1 MRAAWF
7 RFVFWFLLTFV
18 AVSVLFFGTTYVLVR
33 PALEAAVAGN
43 GVRPDLDQVVKSLGL
58 VWAIKILGLYGLAMA
73 IAFAVA
79 GWLVVRKT
87 FVPIVSLNDQLSSID
102 PHHLEV
108 RVQVESEDKELNEL
122 QEHING
128 LLSRI
133 SLSFHQL
140 QSYSAQVAHEL
151 RAPLTIIRLK
161 IEEAADKIEPALAE
175 EIQTELLRL
184 TMHVEQAL
192 LIARAE
198 QGHLRPNVTRFDLAE
213 LLEDVVQDYRL
224 LARDQGRQIEMSAE
238 ESPVSADPKY
248 LKQILYSLLTNSL
261 RHGRGTIYATL
272 QPGSESTVLSIKNQ
286 VKVEDSDETLDLGL
300 GRRIVAAL
308 AALQQNMQVKT
319 DRKDGW
325 YEVTLSIREG
335 PKEKETV
342 ESLSRRSDAG
352 EADLS
357 RRSAADPAA
366 PKSGVSRTKGDASN
380 GG

>member
-7 RFVFWFLLTFV
+7 RFAFWFFLTFA
-18 AVSVLFFGTTYVLVR
+18 AVSVFFFGTLYLFAR
-33 PALEAAVAGN
+33 PALEAGMTGRGAEA
-43 GVRPDLDQVVKSLGL
+43 DLGPALVTNLGL
-58 VWAIKILGLYGLAMA
+58 GWMVKILVLFGLVMA
-73 IAFAVA
+73 IAFAVV

-87 FVPIVSLNDQLSSID
+87 FAHIVALNDQLSSIE
-102 PHHLEV
+102 PNHLQV
-108 RVQVESEDKELNEL
+108 RVQVQTEDKEVNEL
-122 QEHING
+122 QDHING

-198 QGHLRPNVTRFDLAE
+198 QGHLRPNPARFDLAN
-213 LLEDVVQDYRL
+213 LLEDVAQDYRL
-224 LARDQGRQIEMSAE
+224 LARDQGRQIEVAAQK
-238 ESPVSADPKY
+238 SPVSADPKY

-272 QPGSESTVLSIKNQ
+272 QQVPPVTILSIRNQ
-286 VKVEDSDETLDLGL
+286 VKTEDSDETLDLGL

-319 DRKDGW
+319 DRSEGW
-325 YEVTLSIREG
+325 YEVTLSIRDAAT
-335 PKEKETV
+335 PAAKETV
-342 ESLSRRSDAG
+342 DRLSRHSEA

-357 RRSAADPAA
+357 RRDP
-366 PKSGVSRTKGDASN
+366 
-380 GG
+380 GGAEEMDLNDRV

>member
-7 RFVFWFLLTFV
+7 RFVFWFFFTFV
-18 AVSVLFFGTTYVLVR
+18 AVSVLFFGAMHMLVR
-33 PALEAAVAGN
+33 PALDAGVATQQTEW
-43 GVRPDLDQVVKSLGL
+43 DLSSASG
-58 VWAIKILGLYGLAMA
+58 IKMLGLYGLVIA
-73 IAFAVA
+73 IAFAAA

-87 FVPIVSLNDQLSSID
+87 FAPIVSLNDQLSAIE
-102 PHHLEV
+102 PNNLQV
-108 RVQVESEDKELNEL
+108 RVQVQTGDSELKEL

-198 QGHLRPNVTRFDLAE
+198 QGHLRPNPMRFDLAE
-213 LLEDVVQDYRL
+213 LLEDVAQDFRL
-224 LARDQGRQIEMSAE
+224 LARDQGRQIEVTAKK
-238 ESPVSADPKY
+238 SPVSADPKY

-261 RHGRGTIYATL
+261 RHGRGTIYTTL
-272 QPGSESTVLSIKNQ
+272 QPGQQLTVLSIKNQ
-286 VKVEDSDETLDLGL
+286 VKTEDSDETLDLGL

-308 AALQQNMQVKT
+308 AALQQNIEVRT
-319 DRKDGW
+319 ERNEGW
-325 YEVTLSIREG
+325 YQVTLSIQERETT
-335 PKEKETV
+335 EKTQPQMN
-342 ESLSRRSDAG
+342 
-352 EADLS
+352 AD
-357 RRSAADPAA
+357 
-366 PKSGVSRTKGDASN
+366 
-380 GG
+380 

>member
-7 RFVFWFLLTFV
+7 RFTFWFFLTFA
-18 AVSVLFFGTTYVLVR
+18 AVSVFFFGTLYLFAR
-33 PALEAAVAGN
+33 PALEA
-43 GVRPDLDQVVKSLGL
+43 GVTGTGVEADLGPALVTNLGL
-58 VWAIKILGLYGLAMA
+58 MWLVKGLVLFGLAMA
-73 IAFAVA
+73 IAFAVVS
-79 GWLVVRKT
+79 WLVVRKT
-87 FVPIVSLNDQLSSID
+87 FAPIVALNDQLSSFE
-102 PHHLEV
+102 PNHLQV
-108 RVQVESEDKELNEL
+108 RVQVQTEDKELNEL
-122 QEHING
+122 QDHING

-192 LIARAE
+192 LMARAE
-198 QGHLRPNVTRFDLAE
+198 QGHLRPNPARFDLAN
-213 LLEDVVQDYRL
+213 LLEDVAQDYRL
-224 LARDQGRQIEMSAE
+224 LARDQGRQIEVVAE
-238 ESPVSADPKY
+238 KSPVSADPKY

-272 QPGSESTVLSIKNQ
+272 RQVPPVTILSIRNQ
-286 VKVEDSDETLDLGL
+286 VKTEDSDETLDLGL

-319 DRKDGW
+319 DRSDGW
-325 YEVTLSIREG
+325 YEVTLSIADAAS
-335 PKEKETV
+335 PTAKETV
-342 ESLSRRSDAG
+342 DSLSRRSPGGAA
-352 EADLS
+352 EADLNDS
-357 RRSAADPAA
+357 
-366 PKSGVSRTKGDASN
+366 V
-380 GG
+380 

>member
-7 RFVFWFLLTFV
+7 RFVFWFFLTFT
-18 AVSVLFFGTTYVLVR
+18 AVSIVFFGIIYVLVR
-33 PALEAAVAGN
+33 PASDAGISGRSAGWDLAPDVA
-43 GVRPDLDQVVKSLGL
+43 L
-58 VWAIKILGLYGLAMA
+58 KILILYALVIA

-87 FVPIVSLNDQLSSID
+87 FAPIVSLNDQLSGIE
-102 PHHLEV
+102 PNNLQV
-108 RVQVESEDKELNEL
+108 RVQVQTEDSELKEL

-198 QGHLRPNVTRFDLAE
+198 QGHLRPNPMRFDLAE
-213 LLEDVVQDYRL
+213 LLEDVAQDFRL
-224 LARDQGRQIEMSAE
+224 LARDQGRQIEVAAKK
-238 ESPVSADPKY
+238 SPVSADPKY
-248 LKQILYSLLTNSL
+248 LKQMLYSLLTNSL
-261 RHGRGTIYATL
+261 RHGRGAIYATL
-272 QPGSESTVLSIKNQ
+272 QPGPQVTVLSIKNQ
-286 VKVEDSDETLDLGL
+286 VKTEDSDETLDLGL

-308 AALQQNMQVKT
+308 AALQQNMEIRT
-319 DRKDGW
+319 ERNEGW
-325 YEVTLSIREG
+325 YEVTLSIHDRETA
-335 PKEKETV
+335 EK
-342 ESLSRRSDAG
+342 S
-352 EADLS
+352 
-357 RRSAADPAA
+357 
-366 PKSGVSRTKGDASN
+366 
-380 GG
+380 

>member
-7 RFVFWFLLTFV
+7 RFVFWFFLTFA
-18 AVSVLFFGTTYVLVR
+18 AVSVVFFGAIYVLVR
-33 PALEAAVAGN
+33 PALGAGFSGPGARWSMAPEL
-43 GVRPDLDQVVKSLGL
+43 GV
-58 VWAIKILGLYGLAMA
+58 KILGLYGLVIA
-73 IAFAVA
+73 IAFTVA
-79 GWLVVRKT
+79 GRLVVRRT
-87 FVPIVSLNDQLSSID
+87 FAPIISLNDQLSSIE
-102 PHHLEV
+102 PNNLQV
-108 RVQVESEDKELNEL
+108 RVEVQTEDSELKEL

-198 QGHLRPNVTRFDLAE
+198 QGHLRPNPMQFDLAE
-213 LLEDVVQDYRL
+213 LLEDVAQDFRL
-224 LARDQGRQIEMSAE
+224 LARDQDRQIEVTAPK
-238 ESPVSADPKY
+238 SPVSADPKY

-261 RHGRGTIYATL
+261 RHGRGTIYAAL
-272 QPGSESTVLSIKNQ
+272 RPGCRLTVLSIRNQ
-286 VKVEDSDETLDLGL
+286 VKTEDSDETLDLGL

-308 AALQQNMQVKT
+308 AALQQNMEVQT
-319 DRKDGW
+319 ERKEGW
-325 YEVTLSIREG
+325 YQVTLSIRDAAI
-335 PKEKETV
+335 PASKEV
-342 ESLSRRSDAG
+342 GSGSSRQTEA
-352 EADLS
+352 EADANPGDTETTKKSKPQLE
-357 RRSAADPAA
+357 AD
-366 PKSGVSRTKGDASN
+366 
-380 GG
+380 

>member
-7 RFVFWFLLTFV
+7 RFVFWFFLTFT
-18 AVSVLFFGTTYVLVR
+18 AVSVFFFGTLYLLMR
-33 PALEAAVAGN
+33 PALEAGAT
-43 GVRPDLDQVVKSLGL
+43 VRGAEADLGSALVTSLGL
-58 VWAIKILGLYGLAMA
+58 PGIVKVFGLFGLVMA
-73 IAFAVA
+73 IAFSIV

-87 FVPIVSLNDQLSSID
+87 FAPIVTLNDQLSAIE
-102 PHHLEV
+102 PNHLQV
-108 RVQVESEDKELNEL
+108 RVQVQTEDKELNEL
-122 QEHING
+122 QDHING

-198 QGHLRPNVTRFDLAE
+198 QGHLRPNPTRFDLAE
-213 LLEDVVQDYRL
+213 LLEDVAQDYRL
-224 LARDQGRQIEMSAE
+224 LARDQGRQIEVTAQK
-238 ESPVSADPKY
+238 SPISADPKY

-261 RHGRGTIYATL
+261 RHGRGTVYATL
-272 QPGSESTVLSIKNQ
+272 EQVPPVTILSIKNQ
-286 VKVEDSDETLDLGL
+286 VKTEDSDETLDLGL

-319 DRKDGW
+319 NRNEGW
-325 YEVTLSIREG
+325 YEVTLSIRDAATPEAR
-335 PKEKETV
+335 ETV
-342 ESLSRRSDAG
+342 DSSSRRSPAAAG
-352 EADLS
+352 EADRDDS
-357 RRSAADPAA
+357 
-366 PKSGVSRTKGDASN
+366 V
-380 GG
+380 

>member
-7 RFVFWFLLTFV
+7 RFVFWFFLTFV
-18 AVSVLFFGTTYVLVR
+18 AVSVVFFGAIYLLAR
-33 PALEAAVAGN
+33 PTLVAGVT
-43 GVRPDLDQVVKSLGL
+43 GRGAGWGLVPDLGVKLL
-58 VWAIKILGLYGLAMA
+58 CLYGLLIA

-79 GWLVVRKT
+79 GWLIVRKT
-87 FVPIVSLNDQLSSID
+87 FAPIVSLNDQLSAIE
-102 PHHLEV
+102 PNNLQV
-108 RVQVESEDKELNEL
+108 RVQVQTEDSELKEL

-198 QGHLRPNVTRFDLAE
+198 QGHLRPNPLRFDLAE
-213 LLEDVVQDYRL
+213 LLEDVAQDFRL
-224 LARDQGRQIEMSAE
+224 LARDQGRQIEVTAQK
-238 ESPVSADPKY
+238 SPVSADPKY

-272 QPGSESTVLSIKNQ
+272 RPGTQVTVLCIKNQ
-286 VKVEDSDETLDLGL
+286 VKAEDSDETLDLGL

-308 AALQQNMQVKT
+308 AALQQNMEVQT
-319 DRKDGW
+319 ERNQGW
-325 YEVTLSIREG
+325 YQVTLSIRDAATPALKEG
-335 PKEKETV
+335 LSGSSRHFEAET
-342 ESLSRRSDAG
+342 DANQVHRG
-352 EADLS
+352 DTETKKKSKPQMDAD
-357 RRSAADPAA
+357 
-366 PKSGVSRTKGDASN
+366 
-380 GG
+380 

>member
-7 RFVFWFLLTFV
+7 RFAFWFFLTFA
-18 AVSVLFFGTTYVLVR
+18 AVSVFFFGTVYLFVR
-33 PALEAAVAGN
+33 PALEVGVTGSDAEAGLSPALVTN
-43 GVRPDLDQVVKSLGL
+43 LGL
-58 VWAIKILGLYGLAMA
+58 SWMVKVFGLFSLVMA
-73 IAFAVA
+73 IAFAIV

-87 FVPIVSLNDQLSSID
+87 FAPMVALNDQLSSIE
-102 PHHLEV
+102 PNHLQV
-108 RVQVESEDKELNEL
+108 RVQVQTEDKELNEL
-122 QEHING
+122 QDHING

-198 QGHLRPNVTRFDLAE
+198 QGHLRPNPTRFDLAD
-213 LLEDVVQDYRL
+213 LLEDVAQDYRL
-224 LARDQGRQIEMSAE
+224 LARDQGRQIEVAAQK
-238 ESPVSADPKY
+238 SPVSADPKY

-272 QPGSESTVLSIKNQ
+272 QQVPSVTILSIRNQ
-286 VKVEDSDETLDLGL
+286 VKTEDSDETLDLGL

-319 DRKDGW
+319 DRSEGW
-325 YEVTLSIREG
+325 YEVTISIRDAAT
-335 PKEKETV
+335 PAAKETV
-342 ESLSRRSDAG
+342 DSLSRRSAG
-352 EADLS
+352 GAEEMDLKDS
-357 RRSAADPAA
+357 
-366 PKSGVSRTKGDASN
+366 V
-380 GG
+380 